1 MVLRSWGSL
10 KVGHAICRMFS
21 LRWFLDWKTQNLNEA
36 LNAMFWERVLK
47 GVFVVLANGTF
58 RSWLVVKIS
67 KDYRKNLI
75 EFCSRFVLGTIE
87 IMKEICITLR
97 GVMCIK
103 TSSVWSFF
111 VGQCFYFL
119 KYKFLTRLESYKE
132 GIQATNDGGKRGY
145 RRYTNFAV
153 ERHFRSSAPGNMTIL
168 SLSFISQ
175 WKNTY
180 LLNCLW
186 WETCNTLLQWYIY
199 VIVKNPKTVWP

>member
-1 MVLRSWGSL
+1 MISGQNIERLQKEPNWVLQSICPGYNRNYEGNLHNSAWGNVHQDFIRL
-10 KVGHAICRMFS
+10 K
-21 LRWFLDWKTQNLNEA
+21 
-36 LNAMFWERVLK
+36 
-47 GVFVVLANGTF
+47 
-58 RSWLVVKIS
+58 
-67 KDYRKNLI
+67 
-75 EFCSRFVLGTIE
+75 
-87 IMKEICITLR
+87 
-97 GVMCIK
+97 
-103 TSSVWSFF
+103 FF
-111 VGQCFYFL
+111 VGQCFYLL

-132 GIQATNDGGKRGY
+132 GIQATNDGEKRGY